1 MYVHEFWVF
10 FVFLGDLIG
19 WGLGGGGRRSYM
31 GKHRRRGCGDDGDQ
45 SPNNNGGR
53 KKCPRKR
60 NRKRASSLCHCF
72 AVSSIF
78 RGIGRCMFV
87 TCFPVIQCFGLDEC
101 RHHHHHHPHKHFSE
115 FS

>member
-10 FVFLGDLIG
+10 CVFLGDLIG

-53 KKCPRKR
+53 KCPRKR

-101 RHHHHHHPHKHFSE
+101 RHHHPHKHFSE